1 MGESEYK
8 FCTQCG
14 AKMPVDA
21 RFCTSCGAEFDFENV
36 AVNGS
41 TAQAD
46 TDLSEK
52 AVKDDGII
60 SNENSINTGS
70 VYDSNVSDVNSE
82 NNVGSSIG
90 NNKGIRK
97 KNLPIIGGIAV
108 IVCILIAAAFFFNSS
123 IKYDADLVGDG
134 EIYNSVDGLEELD
147 SGTTG
152 KIVKA
157 INKKYGADALKYAD
171 MSVSGEMSIT
181 ASDEASGMSL
191 SMGGNFDG
199 GISLDLESQMYS
211 VVGSGNVEFFGMKFP
226 LEMNI
231 YGDNKNGTQYSNML
245 ILGEE
250 SGWTKDD
257 IEADSENED
266 FYISIDRDLILN
278 SYRDEDTGAYVLELD
293 LTSDDIEKSIENT
306 ASGLEESTGEDFDFS
321 KVKAY
326 LTLDE
331 GLGVVG
337 LYADLSGCMAEE
349 EDYEIGSF
357 YVKIRANSF
366 NKALTITIPAEALSA
381 ENASDQNDSLYDEF
395 VSKSDD
401 ATTNETGYTTSD
413 AEEQI
418 DANLPQIEIADIFV
432 SSDEAVSWSM
442 SYDGGTY
449 YMIPVGDDGNTIF
462 FNSDNELAGY
472 AEVYYMDA
480 ESIEQTENG
489 GLKVT
494 GTMYT
499 NTSEPVYNGVFSVTW
514 DSMEMIDWPYVEA
527 VNGTEMTD
535 VSMTGEYGYYGFID
549 SNADVYNTEAGGIY
563 DVSLEYIFPD
573 SNSRYL
579 TEADVAGMDAATIR
593 LGINEIY
600 ARHGRAFQTEDLN
613 AYFSS
618 KSWYT
623 PMYSADEFA
632 AMEDAVFNEYE
643 KANITFLGGV
653 RDRLNG

>member
-1 MGESEYK
+1 MGESGYK

-14 AKMPVDA
+14 AKMPEDTK
-21 RFCTSCGAEFDFENV
+21 FCTECGAKFDS
-36 AVNGS
+36 VNGTEQPETVKVLPHDKMTN
-41 TAQAD
+41 TAAGVN
-46 TDLSEK
+46 LHEK
-52 AVKDDGII
+52 AVLGQERASADAIDRII
-60 SNENSINTGS
+60 AKNTE
-70 VYDSNVSDVNSE
+70 YYNSE
-82 NNVGSSIG
+82 FAKINSGSKSKF
-90 NNKGIRK
+90 NWASFLLN
-97 KNLPIIGGIAV
+97 PYH
-108 IVCILIAAAFFFNSS
+108 AAYRNMFT
-123 IKYDADLVGDG
+123 
-134 EIYNSVDGLEELD
+134 EW
-147 SGTTG
+147 
-152 KIVKA
+152 
-157 INKKYGADALKYAD
+157 LKYA
-171 MSVSGEMSIT
+171 
-181 ASDEASGMSL
+181 GMF
-191 SMGGNFDG
+191 MFAVY
-199 GISLDLESQMYS
+199 I
-211 VVGSGNVEFFGMKFP
+211 V
-226 LEMNI
+226 
-231 YGDNKNGTQYSNML
+231 L
-245 ILGEE
+245 ILGNIIYFASGNSAIYMASIVIAGIFGIIYIVRQLMFSFNFNGIYYDHLKKKLAVNDIRPDISVVRAVILVVILNIVTAVLATATALFFGLAFITSSYSEADEE
-250 SGWTKDD
+250 YYLNDDYYGYDEEHTSEYDENID
-257 IEADSENED
+257 IES
-266 FYISIDRDLILN
+266 
-278 SYRDEDTGAYVLELD
+278 
-293 LTSDDIEKSIENT
+293 
-306 ASGLEESTGEDFDFS
+306 
-321 KVKAY
+321 
-326 LTLDE
+326 
-331 GLGVVG
+331 
-337 LYADLSGCMAEE
+337 
-349 EDYEIGSF
+349 
-357 YVKIRANSF
+357 
-366 NKALTITIPAEALSA
+366 EALESETIGVTDSA
-381 ENASDQNDSLYDEF
+381 LN
-395 VSKSDD
+395 
-401 ATTNETGYTTSD
+401 
-413 AEEQI
+413 
-418 DANLPQIEIADIFV
+418 NLPQIEIADIFV

-549 SNADVYNTEAGGIY
+549 SNADGYNTEAGGIY

-593 LGINEIY
+593 LCINEIY